1 MEEFRW
7 TFQSPTLA
15 VEMLDYRRQLIAVCT
30 RCREFASG
38 IRTPFALLL
47 TSTVFEKTR

>member
-1 MEEFRW
+1 M
-7 TFQSPTLA
+7 A
-15 VEMLDYRRQLIAVCT
+15 VEVLDYHTQLLVVCT

-47 TSTVFEKTR
+47 TSTAFEKTG